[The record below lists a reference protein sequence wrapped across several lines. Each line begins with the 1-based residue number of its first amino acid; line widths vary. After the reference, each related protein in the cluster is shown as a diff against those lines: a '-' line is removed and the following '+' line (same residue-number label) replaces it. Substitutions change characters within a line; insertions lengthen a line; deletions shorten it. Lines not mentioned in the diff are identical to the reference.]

1 MFAGVKEQNGQF
13 VQETSADLYSYLE
26 TGTTILARNNKT
38 LVNIA
43 MNLFDRNIPF

>member
-1 MFAGVKEQNGQF
+1 MYAGVKEQNGQF
-13 VQETSADLYSYLE
+13 VQETSADLYSYLL

-43 MNLFDRNIPF
+43 MKLFDRNIPF

>member
-1 MFAGVKEQNGQF
+1 MYAGVKEQNGQF

-26 TGTTILARNNKT
+26 TGTTILSRNNKT

-43 MNLFDRNIPF
+43 MKLFDRNIPF